1 MTRHNMGMPKVALPA
16 LWDDAAHGVSQSA
29 LARCQEMQRE
39 AADAEDYETASILK
53 QLVAVLRPRSRRSV
67 LDCSPAGA
75 AAKAQ
80 VCSVHPSFPLSPSP
94 PPSASAS
101 VCLTTCQITSICVP
115 SLTAT
120 L

>member
-1 MTRHNMGMPKVALPA
+1 MTRHNMDSPKVALPT
-16 LWDDAAHGVSQSA
+16 LWDDAAHCVSESA
-29 LARCQEMQRE
+29 LARCAEMQRE

-53 QLVAVLRPRSRRSV
+53 QLVTVLRPQPPRSA

-80 VCSVHPSFPLSPSP
+80 VCTIHRWSYCAERISRRLF
-94 PPSASAS
+94 
-101 VCLTTCQITSICVP
+101 
-115 SLTAT
+115 SLGLDARVGAVF